1 MIEND
6 KLRMSL
12 RHVGQVMNAEL
23 SFVIQKFL
31 LWLP

>member
-6 KLRMSL
+6 QLRMSL
-12 RHVGQVMNAEL
+12 RHVGRVMNVEL
-23 SFVIQKFL
+23 SFVIQEFS